1 MAFTKIAAAGIGSTG
16 TVTLQNIIVT
26 GSVNTPSITG
36 AASTENV
43 KTNSLVVSGVTTS
56 SGGFVGNVTGNAT
69 GLSGTPNITVGSII
83 ASSATISGNVSVAG
97 TVTYEDVTNVDS
109 VGVITARSDIIVGAG
124 LSVVGVT
131 TLASAGGITTAGGT
145 LFAKQL
151 NISGVS
157 TFGNTVVG
165 GATTQLLVNGNT
177 RITGIL
183 TVGTSSLTFDGNS
196 NVITGLS
203 TIAGSSNLAK
213 PNLAGISSTISSTAV
228 DVFVYDTRKDSDG
241 GQWRKRTQ
249 HTSWYNETLNTA
261 TRGSR
266 RDFPAVAVIV
276 ATTSSVTIYDGDD
289 PDMPMW
295 MVFNQGSSQGNNFM
309 LNRFMGN
316 IKAIS
321 MLNGNLFVSINST
334 SSADR
339 GGTLW
344 VNFISEISYASGT
357 EDVQSENIYGFL
369 RHNIAQRN
377 TVLGSNVYGDKSSKY
392 QLVNNSQCNDVAM
405 TVLPNAPI
413 DNATGLPVPT
423 IAVATDGGVSV
434 IKDDGNVW
442 DIVDNTADYRKNLL
456 INFTTDNKI
465 VYTEQRNS
473 ADEYGWMYVH
483 DIPSADTTI
492 TVNTQSS
499 ALSWFDTRTISY
511 MDNNLNGGVDGH
523 INNITRTSDGVGTP
537 LYRLVAGNNR
547 IYVAPKNSNGLTII
561 EENRGSNRS
570 GLVAYA
576 TTSYNTGW
584 MHGDIKG
591 AWLSDTSTASVTGT
605 ELVTNGT
612 FTSNV
617 TGWSTQANATL
628 TWDAGSGGQ
637 AKVVTSASSNTG
649 IYQTVSGLTIGQKY
663 AVFCAINAPS
673 GTINLAV
680 YTDTGFGTLI
690 SNVNGTGNNA
700 YQTLSLI
707 FTATTTSVV
716 IITGVSAA
724 VTSYRDN
731 ISLRLLSEPDRS
743 VNNNGLAVYG
753 TITKSAV
760 ATGSNL
766 VAYSGFNTT
775 TNYLEQPY
783 NSSLSFGTGDFSVTC
798 WYYNNTGTEI
808 RVQRTTGG
816 ANGWAITLGNA
827 GGDLYIHNGDF
838 STFASF
844 AGLSNTGVWNHFTF
858 VRRYNDKW
866 YIYKNGVLSGTTTTL
881 SGTNFNDTGT
891 FKVHA
896 SSGNSPNSIAL
907 LRVSSTVPSPTQIAK
922 IYNDEKALFQP
933 NSQCT
938 LYGSSDAVTALAYDD
953 TTKLLS
959 VGTSSGRSD
968 FQGLE
973 RINNTTT
980 AVTTAISAS
989 NGLIAEQ

>member
-109 VGVITARSDIIVGAG
+109 VGVITARSSVVVGAG

-157 TFGNTVVG
+157 TFGNTVVVG
-165 GATTQLLVNGNT
+165 GATTQLIVNGNA

-196 NVITGLS
+196 NTITGLS
-203 TIAGSSNLAK
+203 TISGSSNLAK

-266 RDFPAVAVIV
+266 RDIPAVAVIV
-276 ATTSSVTIYDGDD
+276 RESGYLKIYDGDD
-289 PDMPMW
+289 PDLPMW
-295 MVFNQGSSQGNNFM
+295 MVFEANNNTSTSYLLEYFTT
-309 LNRFMGN
+309 GGTSVS
-316 IKAIS
+316 A
-321 MLNGNLFVSINST
+321 LNGVITSGHNSNGAT
-334 SSADR
+334 
-339 GGTLW
+339 TI
-344 VNFISEISYASGT
+344 NFISEKSIRYRLTAESGT
-357 EDVQSENIYGFL
+357 YDILAS
-369 RHNIAQRN
+369 IADRN
-377 TVLGSNVYGDKSSKY
+377 TFVTFTFAPYANTIG
-392 QLVNNSQCNDVAM
+392 LVNSAVNDVSM

-413 DNATGLPVPT
+413 DSATGLPVPT
-423 IAVATDGGVSV
+423 IAVATSGGTS
-434 IKDDGNVW
+434 IIRDDGTVANITYTNFNV
-442 DIVDNTADYRKNLL
+442 ANLVH
-456 INFTTDNKI
+456 FTKDNKI
-465 VYTEQRNS
+465 AILTDGATGGARFYRI
-473 ADEYGWMYVH
+473 Y
-483 DIPSADTTI
+483 DIPTSNLDGGAY
-492 TVNTQSS
+492 NNMGS
-499 ALSWFDTRTISY
+499 ALRAYNGDTVSY
-511 MDNNLNGGVDGH
+511 NYPIRYH
-523 INNITRTSDGVGTP
+523 INISSDFASSNFYANALVYAKDGPVFGRNGRGIALISEGHTNLPGETIPILSTS
-537 LYRLVAGNNR
+537 AGMVCG
-547 IYVAPKNSNGLTII
+547 ISSSV
-561 EENRGSNRS
+561 
-570 GLVAYA
+570 
-576 TTSYNTGW
+576 NTGW

-605 ELVTNGT
+605 NLVTNGDFASGT
-612 FTSNV
+612 
-617 TGWSTQANATL
+617 TGWT
-628 TWDAGSGGQ
+628 AGSGGTIS
-637 AKVVTSASSNTG
+637 VTSGVLRVTNTATNGRAISNTFA
-649 IYQTVSGLTIGQKY
+649 TVVGQRYILTADGVTKTTSNYYMEVRGPEQS
-663 AVFCAINAPS
+663 ATWSS
-673 GTINLAV
+673 GT
-680 YTDTGFGTLI
+680 G
-690 SNVNGTGNNA
+690 
-700 YQTLSLI
+700 SLY
-707 FTATTTSVV
+707 FTAVGTTTYVELYAIGSGVTYSEYDNVSVR
-716 IITGVSAA
+716 IA
-724 VTSYRDN
+724 
-731 ISLRLLSEPDRS
+731 EPDRS

-753 TITKSAV
+753 TITKSVV

-766 VAYSGFNTT
+766 VGYSGFSGS
-775 TNYLEQPY
+775 NYLGQPY
-783 NSSLSFGTGDFSVTC
+783 NSNLAFGTGDFCYMGWAKATTAGGYLFQWDNPNSTNGIRISFLNSTTVRLTVTSVVDRDIT
-798 WYYNNTGTEI
+798 YSALTGTWKFI
-808 RVQRTTGG
+808 V
-816 ANGWAITLGNA
+816 
-827 GGDLYIHNGDF
+827 
-838 STFASF
+838 
-844 AGLSNTGVWNHFTF
+844 
-858 VRRYNDKW
+858 VRRSGSVITTFIDGIQIDSFSNST
-866 YIYKNGVLSGTTTTL
+866 NLSGTDKVLTL
-881 SGTNFNDTGT
+881 GIN
-891 FKVHA
+891 
-896 SSGNSPNSIAL
+896 GNSTLNLAL
-907 LRVSSTVPSPTQIAK
+907 WRISASVPSPTQIAK

-959 VGTSSGRSD
+959 AGTSSGRSD